1 MSERAGI
8 PATLVDERSL
18 EDKIEFQLNQ
28 VLADPEITNPYT
40 DRQDK
45 QNVLRRK
52 LILAAIATIIQHQNE
67 KMVDGSKGAT
77 VSLDGEVS
85 PFSELMAAWRDLQ
98 HDTKRLNDGLKGELV
113 AAPLSRESIERQGV
127 VSADRKFRIMHYV
140 AAELYTRKDRQL
152 FPSKAAFERYS
163 AKILNSSVGSMKVE
177 RSKIKQGKNEGETS
191 LFYELLKTT
200 RSLSAKSGGHIT
212 PFQLFLPAPKALS
225 NDKITKL
232 SRKVN

>member
-200 RSLSAKSGGHIT
+200 RSLSAESGGHIT
-212 PFQLFLPAPKALS
+212 PFQLFLPALKALS

>member
-8 PATLVDERSL
+8 LATLVDERSL

-45 QNVLRRK
+45 QNVLRRE

-67 KMVDGSKGAT
+67 KMVDDSKGAT

-85 PFSELMAAWRDLQ
+85 PFSELMAAWRGLQ

-127 VSADRKFRIMHYV
+127 VSAD
-140 AAELYTRKDRQL
+140 L
-152 FPSKAAFERYS
+152 
-163 AKILNSSVGSMKVE
+163 
-177 RSKIKQGKNEGETS
+177 
-191 LFYELLKTT
+191 
-200 RSLSAKSGGHIT
+200 
-212 PFQLFLPAPKALS
+212 
-225 NDKITKL
+225 
-232 SRKVN
+232 

>member
-45 QNVLRRK
+45 QNVLRRE

-67 KMVDGSKGAT
+67 KMVDDSKGAT

-85 PFSELMAAWRDLQ
+85 PFSELMAAWRGLQ
-98 HDTKRLNDGLKGELV
+98 HATKRLNDGLKGELV

-127 VSADRKFRIMHYV
+127 VSADLQHQYGRLFIRKSLR
-140 AAELYTRKDRQL
+140 TKDPKQPNWLASSLIDGLEREWLDLRFGISEKTPASDLLLLQREFAMRQWRS
-152 FPSKAAFERYS
+152 PMSASTGTHSQSK
-163 AKILNSSVGSMKVE
+163 
-177 RSKIKQGKNEGETS
+177 TS
-191 LFYELLKTT
+191 TL
-200 RSLSAKSGGHIT
+200 
-212 PFQLFLPAPKALS
+212 
-225 NDKITKL
+225 D
-232 SRKVN
+232 